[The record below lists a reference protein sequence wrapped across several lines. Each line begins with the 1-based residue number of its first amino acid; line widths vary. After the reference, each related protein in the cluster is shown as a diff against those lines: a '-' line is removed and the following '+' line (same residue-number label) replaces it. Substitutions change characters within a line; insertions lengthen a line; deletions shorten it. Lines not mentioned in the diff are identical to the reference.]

1 MCYILSFTNFTH
13 IIFSRA
19 AKQLKDT
26 FFFENLIATLFE
38 KNIFSCRLTFL
49 LIKLI

>member
-26 FFFENLIATLFE
+26 FFFWKFDSNIVWK
-38 KNIFSCRLTFL
+38 KNIFLSFDFSLN
-49 LIKLI
+49 